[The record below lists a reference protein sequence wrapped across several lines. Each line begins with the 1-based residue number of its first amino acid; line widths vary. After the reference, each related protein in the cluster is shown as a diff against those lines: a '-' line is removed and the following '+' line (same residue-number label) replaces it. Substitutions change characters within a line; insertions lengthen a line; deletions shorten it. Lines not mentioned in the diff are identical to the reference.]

1 MVVSGGE
8 DVRSLSERI
17 RHLFR
22 RAGFGATRAA
32 LEAAVAKG
40 YGAMLEEFL
49 HPEQCVMPQS
59 AAICVAWGDF
69 SGRGVTTSTTAT
81 RR

>member
-40 YGAMLEEFL
+40 YGAMVEEFL

-59 AAICVAWGDF
+59 ADVLVMYAPDLYREEAHPEGLQ
-69 SGRGVTTSTTAT
+69 
-81 RR
+81 